1 MTNLQVRIKSGV
13 QTKLYITLDLK
24 FKIFKL
30 NVTKFELVLM
40 SAFVGQLISVVEGRI
55 SWMEEDKV
63 YF

>member
-24 FKIFKL
+24 FKLFTL